1 MRSRASEDGAG
12 TVLAVAM
19 LGVLV
24 TVAIAA
30 GGVVGVIAT
39 HRTAQSAADLAALAG
54 AAALQDGGDACQ
66 QAAAIA
72 RRNQARLRTCR
83 VQQWNVAVV
92 VVANTARLPG
102 GVLDLEARGRA
113 GPVEQ

>member
-1 MRSRASEDGAG
+1 MRSRTSEDGAG
-12 TVLAVAM
+12 TVLAVAV

-30 GGVVGVIAT
+30 GGVVGVIAS

-66 QAAAIA
+66 QAAVIA
-72 RRNQARLRTCR
+72 RRNQARLLTCR

-102 GVLDLEARGRA
+102 GALDLQARGHA
-113 GPVEQ
+113 GPVDQ